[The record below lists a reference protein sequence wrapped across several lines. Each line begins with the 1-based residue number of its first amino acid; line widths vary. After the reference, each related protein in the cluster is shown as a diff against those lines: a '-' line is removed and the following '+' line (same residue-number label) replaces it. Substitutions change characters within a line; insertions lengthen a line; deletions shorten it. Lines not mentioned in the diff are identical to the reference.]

1 MSKLEKISKSEFN
14 KNAELSAD
22 GNALVIKNAYYIQ
35 DSTGQNRSYDIV
47 VRQNNHDLSSRKNE
61 RSLISDIQ
69 NLFDESTKKL
79 KTSVNQIEKIIIE
92 KNAIKA
98 QVNQKNRTLTKTK
111 TNQKVFRKIA
121 LLDAIDKTDEEEMI
135 KCLDRFEKKRTKE
148 IPIPIYSQNDF
159 SLQLDKTADEGKAN
173 STLFDKKSSY
183 SAMEEVLRLG
193 LDPKTLKS
201 SPRLKFYVIAAL
213 IATIATAILAPI
225 IAPISTGVLLSLSLV
240 VFAYNLKK
248 LRSEKKQASEAKN
261 TLEGAYLGTMP
272 VQNDRAIIEITGKM
286 KTFFNRTDKLITT
299 EKHATN
305 SPTTPGAITS
315 SYNRLAETTT
325 NLRQVTTTL
334 KDQSENTSDY
344 YTGRVH
350 NLQTA
355 IEQASFLFTSEF
367 EKDQAIQKG
376 IKKIN
381 DRTYEFRF

>member
-135 KCLDRFEKKRTKE
+135 KC
-148 IPIPIYSQNDF
+148 
-159 SLQLDKTADEGKAN
+159 
-173 STLFDKKSSY
+173 
-183 SAMEEVLRLG
+183 
-193 LDPKTLKS
+193 
-201 SPRLKFYVIAAL
+201 
-213 IATIATAILAPI
+213 
-225 IAPISTGVLLSLSLV
+225 
-240 VFAYNLKK
+240 
-248 LRSEKKQASEAKN
+248 
-261 TLEGAYLGTMP
+261 
-272 VQNDRAIIEITGKM
+272 
-286 KTFFNRTDKLITT
+286 
-299 EKHATN
+299 
-305 SPTTPGAITS
+305 
-315 SYNRLAETTT
+315 
-325 NLRQVTTTL
+325 
-334 KDQSENTSDY
+334 
-344 YTGRVH
+344 
-350 NLQTA
+350 
-355 IEQASFLFTSEF
+355 
-367 EKDQAIQKG
+367 
-376 IKKIN
+376 
-381 DRTYEFRF
+381 